1 MHPRPYILFHTHK
14 KHIYNDLNTHVTVL
28 KNTHSDSTPRA
39 RGGVVSKSIYAIRMA
54 LRLSFIT
61 KLHFVVQ
68 KIPQNLHI
76 CNFCCTFAAEFKLA
90 YCGLMTIAIFGNAMK
105 SRTVT
110 EVRHILDFMTEKGIH
125 VLLSQELRQELDLRE
140 YPGFPENW
148 DGETQPEN
156 VYGEPIDFAVSVGGD
171 GTFLTSAAAIGD
183 KNIPILGVNCGHLG
197 FLAEVQTDDLDKILK
212 QLVDGQYTI
221 EQRSLLHLTILDKD
235 GIVRDGLMMSPNALN
250 EIAILKQGLTNML
263 TIETKI
269 NGELLHT
276 YHSDGL
282 VIATP
287 TGSTA
292 YNLSIGGPL
301 LVPQSRGIILTP
313 IAPHSLTVRPI
324 VILDEWKI
332 DIKVSSRYDAYMVSV
347 DGRSMSLSTDMS
359 LHIERAPYTVK
370 VVQIGDNGFIK
381 SLRNKLNWGK

>member
-1 MHPRPYILFHTHK
+1 
-14 KHIYNDLNTHVTVL
+14 
-28 KNTHSDSTPRA
+28 
-39 RGGVVSKSIYAIRMA
+39 
-54 LRLSFIT
+54 
-61 KLHFVVQ
+61 
-68 KIPQNLHI
+68 
-76 CNFCCTFAAEFKLA
+76 
-90 YCGLMTIAIFGNAMK
+90 MK
-105 SRTVT
+105 STTLR
-110 EVRHILDFMTEKGIH
+110 EVRHILDFMTEKGVH

-156 VYGEPIDFAVSVGGD
+156 VYGEPIDFALSVGGD
-171 GTFLTSAAAIGD
+171 GTFLTTAAAVGD

-197 FLAEVQTDDLDKILK
+197 FLAEVQTQDLDDILQK
-212 QLVDGQYTI
+212 LVAGEYTI
-221 EQRSLLHLTILDKD
+221 EQRGLLHLTVLDKD
-235 GIVRDGLMMSPNALN
+235 GLPREGLILSPNALN

-292 YNLSIGGPL
+292 YNLSIGGPI

-324 VILDEWKI
+324 IILDEWKL
-332 DIKVSSRYDAYMVSV
+332 DIKVSSRYDTFMVSV
-347 DGRSMSLSTDMS
+347 DGRSQTLSTDVS
-359 LHIERAPYTVK
+359 LHIERAPYTTK
-370 VVQIGDNGFIK
+370 VVQIGDNSFLK
-381 SLRNKLNWGK
+381 SLQNKLNWGK

>member
-1 MHPRPYILFHTHK
+1 
-14 KHIYNDLNTHVTVL
+14 
-28 KNTHSDSTPRA
+28 
-39 RGGVVSKSIYAIRMA
+39 
-54 LRLSFIT
+54 
-61 KLHFVVQ
+61 
-68 KIPQNLHI
+68 
-76 CNFCCTFAAEFKLA
+76 
-90 YCGLMTIAIFGNAMK
+90 MTIAIFGNAMK
-105 SRTVT
+105 SETLC
-110 EVRHILDFMTEKGIH
+110 EVQHILEFMTEKGVH
-125 VLLSQELRQELDLRE
+125 VLLSQELRQELNLRE

-148 DGETQPEN
+148 NGDTQPEN

-197 FLAEVQTDDLDKILK
+197 FLAEVQTAELDDILQK
-212 QLVDGQYTI
+212 LVAGEYTI
-221 EQRSLLHLTILDKD
+221 EQRSLLNLTILDKD
-235 GIVRDGLMMSPNALN
+235 NIVREGLVMSPNALN

-324 VILDEWKI
+324 IMPDDWKI
-332 DIKVSSRYDAYMVSV
+332 DLSISSRYDSFMVSV
-347 DGRSMSLSTDMS
+347 DGRSISLSTNLS

-370 VVQIGDNGFIK
+370 VVQIGDNSFLK